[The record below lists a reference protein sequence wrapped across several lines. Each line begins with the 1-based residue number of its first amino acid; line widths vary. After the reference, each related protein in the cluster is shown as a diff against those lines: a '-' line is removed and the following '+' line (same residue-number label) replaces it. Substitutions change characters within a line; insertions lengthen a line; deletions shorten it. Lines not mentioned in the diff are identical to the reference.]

1 MAVGVAGV
9 FMETHPDPEQAL
21 SDGANSWPL
30 AKMEAL
36 LETLMTLDAAVKQQD
51 FIEDSLI

>member
-36 LETLMTLDAAVKQQD
+36 LKTLMTLDAAVKQQD